1 MKSRGVCVLVL
12 LIATWIAS
20 VCCSCWQPTRIVQ
33 AMCSSA
39 ENNTF
44 PTYQLLQQQYSGA
57 RRLLWQGGGPA
68 SEDVR
73 CFPLKLLL
81 MRCFRFQITSYQ
93 NKQDFVETVGPFSPT
108 RGKAYL
114 NVRKHVSLRSW
125 FTVIHISRIT

>member
-68 SEDVR
+68 SEDIPDHILSEQAR
-73 CFPLKLLL
+73 
-81 MRCFRFQITSYQ
+81 FRGDGGTILTYKGQSIPQRKEACILAFLVHCDSYQ
-93 NKQDFVETVGPFSPT
+93 PDHLTGT
-108 RGKAYL
+108 
-114 NVRKHVSLRSW
+114 
-125 FTVIHISRIT
+125 